1 MNLLAGASAL
11 GGVFKG
17 ATSLVQALKTPKLTG
32 DQFAEILNRQI
43 EMHRG
48 GAGASTMLSQSRANA
63 LSDKFLALRDADGDL
78 RLRVEESGLDPV
90 KFAAMDADRD
100 GYLTAQELRAYAG
113 ANLAE
118 AEQVLK

>member
-32 DQFAEILNRQI
+32 EQFAEILNRQI

-48 GAGASTMLSQSRANA
+48 GASASTMLSQSTANA

-90 KFAAMDADRD
+90 KFVAMDADRD
-100 GYLTAQELRAYAG
+100 GYLTVQELRAYAG
-113 ANLAE
+113 ANPVE
-118 AEQVLK
+118 AGQLLK